1 MDDNGNF
8 LSLPAFE
15 NKYALKARPLAFYG
29 LISAVKLLKRYIP
42 PNMRP
47 PLKYEFFLA
56 RLLEN
61 TKPNRLVYKKLVTK
75 KGERPTSSQQKWLE
89 DVNITI
95 NWETTYQ
102 LSFQC
107 TKSTTLTVF
116 SFKFLHRRL
125 STNSS
130 LDKIGLVNSEKCTFC
145 QRETEKLVHLFWD
158 CPVTQSFWIS
168 LSLWLQSCHVFKREM
183 MLQLGTALGLKP
195 DISKY

>member
-95 NWETTYQ
+95 NWETTNCLSNVQRAQHLQFSVLNFYTEDYQ
-102 LSFQC
+102 PIAF
-107 TKSTTLTVF
+107 
-116 SFKFLHRRL
+116 
-125 STNSS
+125 
-130 LDKIGLVNSEKCTFC
+130 
-145 QRETEKLVHLFWD
+145 
-158 CPVTQSFWIS
+158 
-168 LSLWLQSCHVFKREM
+168 
-183 MLQLGTALGLKP
+183 
-195 DISKY
+195 